1 MPLDPTDALREAL
14 VSHDMKAR
22 LDDGWVA
29 VEGSDCALRARA
41 FETERHPQGS
51 VARLDV
57 SVALD
62 DGRLLLE
69 SCGAPGK
76 DAEHAAVNGLQRFFV
91 GSLHPILGGFFG
103 HREHQEMEKWQ
114 IAGAEFEAF
123 LGPLLVQGSGDKPPT
138 PPPIPDAL
146 RKTVQA
152 RAEASRQPHWIRLFY
167 ARFAKEPA
175 TFEALWDNEPW
186 EDMQDALELLD
197 WPEIERYV
205 SFRQF
210 LVVAPTGPRE
220 KGPHG
225 YRNIERRRALRRGVR
240 EGPRVNDDALH
251 AKLVASG
258 VDSSLANAVVTFTP
272 LGFSEV
278 LLRGRCQL
286 SPDYQV
292 LNEKNE
298 IAATRPL
305 AGEPAFVA
313 AREVA
318 AALLGPQS
326 QERFMVIASR
336 CSRFSAVNQ
345 ALNRG
350 SKLETS
356 SSRRR
361 SCSCA
366 SSARPH
372 TALSECLRPS

>member
-1 MPLDPTDALREAL
+1 MPLDPTDALREAI
-14 VSHDMKAR
+14 VQHGMKAR
-22 LDDGWVA
+22 LEDGWVE
-29 VEGSDCALRARA
+29 VEGSECALRARA
-41 FETERHPQGS
+41 YETERHPQGS

-62 DGRLLLE
+62 DGRLLME

-76 DAEHAAVNGLQRFFV
+76 DAESAAIGCLQRFCI

-103 HREHQEMEKWQ
+103 HREHQEIEKWT

-152 RAEASRQPHWIRLFY
+152 RAAASRQPHWIRLFY

-186 EDMQDALELLD
+186 EDMQDALELMD
-197 WPEIERYV
+197 WPESEGYV

-210 LVVAPTGPRE
+210 VVVAPTGPRV
-220 KGPHG
+220 KGPHD
-225 YRNIERRRALRRGVR
+225 YRTIEDAVALFVDACSKDRGFT
-240 EGPRVNDDALH
+240 DDALH
-251 AKLVASG
+251 AELVAGG
-258 VDSSLANAVVTFTP
+258 VDAALANDVVVFGP

-278 LLRGRCQL
+278 LLRGRCEL

-292 LNEKNE
+292 LGANNE
-298 IAATRPL
+298 IVATRRL
-305 AGEPAFVA
+305 VDEPVFVA

-318 AALLGPQS
+318 AALIGAQT
-326 QERFMVIASR
+326 QDRFMIVASR
-336 CSRFSAVNQ
+336 CSRFSAANQ

-350 SKLETS
+350 SKLENLV
-356 SSRRR
+356 
-361 SCSCA
+361 
-366 SSARPH
+366 
-372 TALSECLRPS
+372 LSPPIVILRQ